1 MAIQSS
7 ILIWRIPWA
16 EEPAGLQSMGLQRVR
31 HDWSN
36 LARTCTHE
44 KRGCS
49 IVRLLWK
56 QQHQEHVCSQARVSF
71 TPTLSTMPGTQYVFR
86 YSFLNLE
93 LRIVRWLRPKLFI
106 YFFFFLKY
114 NFHFIVFSEKPIFLQ
129 SLRTWILTW
138 ALVEDVGQHPQV

>member
-1 MAIQSS
+1 MHKMQVRSLCWEDPLGKGMTTHSDSLA
-7 ILIWRIPWA
+7 WRIPWT
-16 EEPAGLQSMGLQRVR
+16 EEPGGLQSMGLQRVR

-71 TPTLSTMPGTQYVFR
+71 IPTLSTMPRTQYIFH

-106 YFFFFLKY
+106 YFCTFLYLIILLK
-114 NFHFIVFSEKPIFLQ
+114 EKVTEWHH
-129 SLRTWILTW
+129 LRCY
-138 ALVEDVGQHPQV
+138 

>member
-1 MAIQSS
+1 MHEMRVRSLCWEDPLGKGMTMHSNSLA
-7 ILIWRIPWA
+7 WRIPWT
-16 EEPAGLQSMGLQRVR
+16 EEPGGLQSMGLQRVR

-71 TPTLSTMPGTQYVFR
+71 IPTLSTMPGTQYVFR

-106 YFFFFLKY
+106 YFCTFLY
-114 NFHFIVFSEKPIFLQ
+114 LIVLLKEKVTEWHH
-129 SLRTWILTW
+129 LRCY
-138 ALVEDVGQHPQV
+138 